1 MFWQAALAFL
11 ILPGMIAFVILL
23 FLIAPAGPGPF
34 WKVGLVPLGFGIVLL
49 LWCVRDFYVV
59 GKGTLAPWA
68 PPQELV
74 VVGLYR
80 VSRNPMYV
88 AVMLVLWGWAL
99 GFHSRPLA
107 LYALAVT
114 IAFHLRVV
122 LAEEPWLARRHGDR
136 YAQYKGRVPRWLGP
150 IGDS

>member
-11 ILPGMIAFVILL
+11 ILPGMIAFVVPL

-34 WKVGLVPLGFGIVLL
+34 WMVGLFPLGLGIVLL

-88 AVMLVLWGWAL
+88 AIMLVLWGWAV
-99 GFHSRPLA
+99 GFRSKPLA
-107 LYALAVT
+107 LYAVAVT

-150 IGDS
+150 VGDS

>member
-11 ILPGMIAFVILL
+11 ILPGMIAFVVPL
-23 FLIAPAGPGPF
+23 FLIAPAEFAPF
-34 WKVGLVPLGFGIVLL
+34 RIVGLLPLGLGIVLL

-88 AVMLVLWGWAL
+88 AIILVLWGWAL
-99 GFHSRPLA
+99 GFRSRPLA
-107 LYALAVT
+107 LYAVAVT

-122 LAEEPWLARRHGDR
+122 LAEEPWLARTHGDR

-150 IGDS
+150 VGDS